1 MYKYKPTKLE
11 KEYRQ
16 QQCELRYN
24 IDQGKCQVCGLFR
37 KTLAHRICKSI
48 VNIKKYGWYIIYHN
62 FNLAIA
68 CNGEHN
74 ASFNIGMKDIKC
86 QKLIELI
93 NTRGNEKL
101 TSKFITRYINE

>member
-1 MYKYKPTKLE
+1 MYKASKLE

-37 KTLAHRICKSI
+37 KTLAHRIAKTKG
-48 VNIKKYGWYIIYHN
+48 NIKKWGWYIIYHN
-62 FNLAIA
+62 FNLTIA
-68 CNGEHN
+68 CNGDHN
-74 ASFNIGMKDIKC
+74 DSFNIGMKDLKC

-93 NTRGNEKL
+93 KTHGDKKL
-101 TSKFITRYINE
+101 ASETITRYINE